1 MKAGVLNVDKPVG
14 VSSFAVVRRLR
25 ELTGAR
31 RVGHA
36 GTLDPLASGVLPILF
51 ESATRLS
58 DLAHQLPK
66 TYDAAVHLGFRSA
79 TDDAEAELE
88 LGGSTA
94 GLNREHIAQALRQF
108 VGAIQQEPPAFSAV
122 KVEGRR
128 AYRRAREGKPERP
141 PARQVQIHS
150 AELLDFRPGPPAVAV
165 IRVVCASGV
174 YLRSLARDLGE
185 KLGCGGYLGELVR
198 SAYGPLKVADAVQ
211 PEQLLDRAA
220 LEARLLPSEVLL
232 PEMPPVRL
240 TVEQEAQ
247 VRQGRAVR
255 VLPEPGP
262 GLLSAHDE
270 SGRLVAL
277 GHTDLLRRTFVPDKV
292 LA

>member
-14 VSSFAVVRRLR
+14 ASSFTVVRQLR
-25 ELTGAR
+25 ELTAAR

-36 GTLDPLASGVLPILF
+36 GTLDPLASGVLPVLF
-51 ESATRLS
+51 ESATRLT

-88 LGGSTA
+88 VAGSTA
-94 GLNREHIAQALRQF
+94 GLDREQVAQCLRQF
-108 VGAIQQEPPAFSAV
+108 VGTIQQEPPTFSAV
-122 KVEGRR
+122 KVEGQR

-141 PARQVQIHS
+141 PAREVRIHS
-150 AELLDFRPGPPAVAV
+150 AELLDFRPGTPAVAL

-185 KLGCGGYLGELVR
+185 TLGCGGYLGALVR
-198 SAYGPLKVADAVQ
+198 SAYGPLLVSDSVQ
-211 PEQLLDRAA
+211 LEQLRDAA
-220 LEARLLPSEVLL
+220 SLEARLLPSEVLL

-240 TVEQEAQ
+240 TAEQEAQ

-255 VLPEPGP
+255 VWPEPGA
-262 GLLSAHDE
+262 GLLRAHDE
-270 SGRLVAL
+270 AGRLVAL
-277 GHTDLLRRTFVPDKV
+277 GHADLLRRTFVPDKV
-292 LA
+292 LG

>member
-1 MKAGVLNVDKPVG
+1 MKPGVLNVDKPVG
-14 VSSFAVVRRLR
+14 ATSFAVVRRLR

-36 GTLDPLASGVLPILF
+36 GTLDPLASGVLPVLF

-66 TYDAAVHLGFRSA
+66 TYDASVHLGFRSA

-88 LGGSTA
+88 LGGGTA
-94 GLNREHIAQALRQF
+94 RLSWEQIADNLRQF
-108 VGAIQQEPPAFSAV
+108 VGAIHQEPPAFSAV
-122 KVEGRR
+122 KLEGRR

-141 PARQVQIHS
+141 PAREVQIHS
-150 AELLDFRPGPPAVAV
+150 AELLDFAPGEPAVAT
-165 IRVVCASGV
+165 IRVVCGSGV

-185 KLGCGGYLGELVR
+185 NLGCGGYLGSLVR
-198 SAYGPLKVADAVQ
+198 SAYGPLLVDNAV
-211 PEQLLDRAA
+211 PLEQLSDRAG
-220 LEARLLPSEVLL
+220 LEARLQPPEVLL
-232 PEMPPVRL
+232 SEMPPVRL

-255 VLPEPGP
+255 VLPEPNLGP
-262 GLLSAHDE
+262 LRAHDE
-270 SGRLVAL
+270 NGRLVAL
-277 GHTDLLRRTFVPDKV
+277 GHADLLRGMFVPDKV
-292 LA
+292 LG